1 MRFKPHQYQKQAIRF
16 LYKRPYS
23 GIFADPGLGKT
34 AIALALLQKIKRE
47 QPDHKTLLVSPLAV
61 CFNTWQDEITK
72 WDQFNSI
79 SYGIIHSDWQSPF
92 AWTDDKLETLC
103 DTDLD
108 LYITNPENLKW
119 LFSVLGDWYKRFPF
133 HTLIIDESTRFKNMK
148 AKRFSIIRK
157 FLHRFKR
164 RHIMTGTP
172 IPNSLL
178 DIFPQMFIVDRGEC
192 LGKHITPFREKYFSK
207 TGYKGYQWKA
217 DEGSQ
222 KKIEK
227 RIAPAIIRIDA
238 EDHIDMPKFFENP
251 IEIRLPNEIQ
261 EIYNSIEKL
270 FFAEIENEEII
281 IPTESGKYNICRQI
295 ANGGLYKP
303 TEFFTIPKDRK
314 VFYLHTAK
322 AETLEHIRNE
332 LNGKPVLVGYHYR
345 FVIPHLKA
353 YFKAPRLPYIA
364 SGVKQGTIT
373 QLIKK
378 WNSDRLPLLLG
389 QPQSIG
395 HGLNLQKSSCKD
407 IVWFGVP
414 DNFESYDQFN
424 RRVRRQGSNQKNIT
438 AHILIA
444 KDTIETVIWKRLKKK
459 DTNQKALLDALKRYA
474 KKKGY

>member
-1 MRFKPHQYQKQAIRF
+1 MFFKPHQYQKDAIRF
-16 LYKRPYS
+16 LYEKPYS

-34 AIALALLQKIKRE
+34 AIALALIQKIKHNN
-47 QPDHKTLLVSPLAV
+47 PKLKTLLVSPLTV
-61 CFNTWQDEITK
+61 CFNTWQDEIAK

-79 SYGIIHSDWQSPF
+79 SYGILHDHWQSPF

-103 DTDLD
+103 DKDLD

-119 LFSVLGDWYKRFPF
+119 LFSVLSHWYKRFPF
-133 HTLIIDESTRFKNMK
+133 HTLLIDESTRFKNMK
-148 AKRFSIIRK
+148 AKRYSIIRK
-157 FLHRFKR
+157 FLDRFQR

-178 DIFPQMFIVDRGEC
+178 DIFPQMYLVDKGFC
-192 LGKHITPFREKYFSK
+192 LGKHIVPFRERYFKK

-217 DEGSQ
+217 LEDSQ

-227 RIAPAIIRIDA
+227 KIAPAIIRIDA
-238 EDHIDMPKFFENP
+238 EDHIDMPEFIENP
-251 IEIRLPNEIQ
+251 VYVGLPDEIQ
-261 EIYNSIEKL
+261 EIYESIEKA
-270 FFAEIENEEII
+270 FFAEIEDEEII
-281 IPTESGKYNICRQI
+281 IPTESAKYNVCRQI
-295 ANGGLYKP
+295 ASGGLYKP
-303 TEFFTIPKDRK
+303 SEFFDIPRNRK
-314 VFYLHTAK
+314 TFYLHTAK
-322 AETLEHIRNE
+322 AEALENIQNE

-345 FVIPHLKA
+345 FVIPHLKT

-364 SGVKQGTIT
+364 SGIKQGTIT

-389 QPQSIG
+389 QPQSVG

-424 RRVRRQGSNQKNIT
+424 RRVRRQGSKQKKIT

-444 KDTIETVIWKRLKKK
+444 KNTIETVIWKRLQTK
-459 DTNQKALLDALKRYA
+459 DMNQKALLDALKRYGQ
-474 KKKGY
+474 KKGY